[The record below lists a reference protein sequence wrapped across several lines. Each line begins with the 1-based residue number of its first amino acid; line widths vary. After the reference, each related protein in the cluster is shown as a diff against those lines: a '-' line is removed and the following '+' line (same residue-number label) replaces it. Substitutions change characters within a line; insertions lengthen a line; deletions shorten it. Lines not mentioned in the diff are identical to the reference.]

1 MSKMTRYSEAKSVKV
16 DNWGVFFLQKL
27 QNFFNKTDHCDL
39 TLQFND
45 NSQLKVHRLVL
56 SACTDYFNHLESVC
70 EMYDD
75 VLIMPMDLQADVIV
89 PIVNFMYTG
98 TLEFQYTMYERL
110 LKTATDMNMT
120 VLLKL
125 LEAHRQTSRISKQ
138 PVLLNKQAPRAG
150 VPIARPAT
158 TYHPNAPRPAAS
170 TVATRSNAALKPR
183 LPVMRQQI
191 SPGSGKDTPESG
203 TLVAKYGH
211 AKESKSGP
219 SRFDDTDLS
228 EGLEGHFDDI
238 SYESKPLL
246 TAVQVK
252 KEDEPSP
259 FEKLRKGYTNTN
271 VAKRASGGTIT
282 SPPAKKPNLEEVK
295 EFTEAA
301 RLRSQL
307 NTDDDDSPD
316 YVDDDTHFNDD
327 DDEDYQPPASLK
339 SALAKSQANKQIV
352 VKQETKSPSAMASS
366 MKQITVKDESG
377 NVDHAKIISEV
388 LKKYPHLVKQNK
400 NIKLKIMQ
408 KMPSGSNQAAGS
420 GAQAGSSKVEIRT
433 ATPLKQDI
441 SMVRKAT
448 ASIRS
453 EQLLKPGSTTASGSA
468 AAAAAVGGGRG
479 GGNNSSKSATTTATA
494 TKPNPPKT
502 IDAKTMHALIAK
514 GAENMTGPWLCLRC
528 GINGRPISIPS
539 YKAFRN
545 HLLVKHKE
553 RIDARICEHCGW
565 RAETRNP
572 HLVYHW
578 FVEHGIK
585 PPVKF
590 PTCSECD
597 HVAMTNGA
605 LKQHVEE
612 THQQERQ
619 HCIYC
624 NKVFEKELDLYY
636 HMKEQHRERARSDG
650 VLDFSEDEDEFQEGR
665 EESPPA
671 HRPAEGKIKIL
682 SNITLPLKA
691 NTLPFVIDTAQ
702 SQTVSQIGGKGSSEA
717 EALSNVAS
725 GIATSLRLVGDTG
738 VVIDDPNY
746 QNEFIEAELASVH
759 GENAATISAENTGV
773 ITKLLSE
780 DGTEIQL
787 TPSQR
792 EDIISQLQINSANV
806 VMMNEVKFADG
817 STLQINDGMQIVES
831 AADTDG
837 AVAGGNQNIMLVYSD
852 SATDAGTEDRKTNS
866 TNHEEDA
873 PSEDDENSQ
882 NSAAL
887 SEKASSSI
895 DKPANEESSVAPEEE
910 EESQESRKTDVSGKE
925 EVGEEDDT
933 AEDVDMLPADTS
945 FESSEPVKPTTK
957 AGTSDNKK
965 VENQKQHKEDAEEE
979 RHRSDKLKLI
989 SELEGDWSED
999 TEEQST
1005 ASVSTAPA
1013 AKAESKQ
1020 SASDDSTE
1028 NRSNKKGASTVEKKS
1043 VSAVVGTSSSSK
1055 KPSTSEK
1062 DKKKE
1067 DKPSV
1072 SNPDKKPVASESPA
1086 GKEIDKLLDEWSN
1099 EPGSKQDDSDTE
1111 TELGKKTPKAAGGSI
1126 KTEKEKI
1133 KQEHE
1138 DQNEN
1143 DDDSKAM
1150 ETDEVEDA
1158 PASKSSDVEKASKTS
1173 PSTVDTDDATS
1184 AKKSDASSKAA
1195 TAKKLEN
1202 VKTEDEEEDQDEEDK
1217 EKVSKSKDVNSLLGE
1232 WDEDDEL

>member
-1 MSKMTRYSEAKSVKV
+1 MNNMTRYSEAKSVKV

-138 PVLLNKQAPRAG
+138 PVLLNKQAPRVG
-150 VPIARPAT
+150 VPVARAAN
-158 TYHPNAPRPAAS
+158 TYHATVPRPAN
-170 TVATRSNAALKPR
+170 TVVARAITAAKPR
-183 LPVMRQQI
+183 LPIMRQQI
-191 SPGSGKDTPESG
+191 SPGSVKGTPESSS
-203 TLVAKYGH
+203 LAAKYGH

-228 EGLEGHFDDI
+228 EGFEGSFDAI

-246 TAVQVK
+246 TADQVK
-252 KEDEPSP
+252 KEEEPSP

-271 VAKRASGGTIT
+271 VAKRASGGSIT

-327 DDEDYQPPASLK
+327 DDEDYQPPASVK
-339 SALAKSQANKQIV
+339 SAIAKAQTNKQIV
-352 VKQETKSPSAMASS
+352 VKQETKSPNALGSGS

-408 KMPSGSNQAAGS
+408 KMPSGSSQAAG
-420 GAQAGSSKVEIRT
+420 GVQAGSSKVEIRT

-453 EQLLKPGSTTASGSA
+453 GEQQQKTAGTTSSTAVAGGSGHGNSSSKNTTA
-468 AAAAAVGGGRG
+468 
-479 GGNNSSKSATTTATA
+479 TATA

-545 HLLVKHKE
+545 HLIVKHKE
-553 RIDARICEHCGW
+553 RIDSRICEHCGW

-578 FVEHGIK
+578 LVEHGIK
-585 PPVKF
+585 SPVKF
-590 PTCSECD
+590 PACTECD
-597 HVAMTNGA
+597 HVAMNNEL
-605 LKQHVEE
+605 LKQHMEQ

-624 NKVFEKELDLYY
+624 NKVFEKEQDLYC

-650 VLDFSEDEDEFQEGR
+650 VLDFSEDEDEFQEQR
-665 EESPPA
+665 DESPPV
-671 HRPAEGKIKIL
+671 HRPSEGKIKIL
-682 SNITLPLKA
+682 SNITLPPTKPSA
-691 NTLPFVIDTAQ
+691 LPFVIGTAQ
-702 SQTVSQIGGKGSSEA
+702 SQRVSQSGGKASSEA

-759 GENAATISAENTGV
+759 GENATTISAENSGV

-780 DGTEIQL
+780 DGTELQL

-806 VMMNEVKFADG
+806 VMMNEVKFVDG
-817 STLQINDGMQIVES
+817 STLQINDGVQIVNS
-831 AADTDG
+831 GDTDG
-837 AVAGGNQNIMLVYSD
+837 TAAGGNQNIMLVYSD
-852 SATDAGTEDRKTNS
+852 SATEERKENS
-866 TNHEEDA
+866 NDDVA

-887 SEKASSSI
+887 SEKASSST
-895 DKPANEESSVAPEEE
+895 DKPADTVAPEE
-910 EESQESRKTDVSGKE
+910 EESQESRKTDATDGKE
-925 EVGEEDDT
+925 AGEEDDT
-933 AEDVDMLPADTS
+933 VEDVDMLPSDAS
-945 FESSEPVKPTTK
+945 FETNEPVKPTTK
-957 AGTSDNKK
+957 AGTRDDKK
-965 VENQKQHKEDAEEE
+965 AEKHKQHKEDVEED
-979 RHRSDKLKLI
+979 RQRSDKLKLI

-999 TEEQST
+999 TEEHSTTTVSTTPATKADTKQT
-1005 ASVSTAPA
+1005 AS
-1013 AKAESKQ
+1013 E
-1020 SASDDSTE
+1020 DSTE
-1028 NRSNKKGASTVEKKS
+1028 NRSNKKAASIVEKKS
-1043 VSAVVGTSSSSK
+1043 VTAKVPVVGAASAK
-1055 KPSTSEK
+1055 KPSNPEK

-1067 DKPSV
+1067 DKPNV
-1072 SNPDKKPVASESPA
+1072 TNTTKKTVASEGPA
-1086 GKEIDKLLDEWSN
+1086 EKEIDKLLDEWNN
-1099 EPGSKQDDSDTE
+1099 EPSKQDDSDTE
-1111 TELGKKTPKAAGGSI
+1111 AELAEKTPKADGLVKI
-1126 KTEKEKI
+1126 EKEEQQDG
-1133 KQEHE
+1133 KQK
-1138 DQNEN
+1138 EN
-1143 DDDSKAM
+1143 DDTETM
-1150 ETDEVEDA
+1150 ETDEVIDA
-1158 PASKSSDVEKASKTS
+1158 PASKSSDAEMISKTS
-1173 PSTVDTDDATS
+1173 SSTNETDDATKAKKTETSSKVAS
-1184 AKKSDASSKAA
+1184 AKKVENLKVAA
-1195 TAKKLEN
+1195 DD
-1202 VKTEDEEEDQDEEDK
+1202 EDEDQDEDDK
-1217 EKVSKSKDVNSLLGE
+1217 EKASKSKDVSSLLGE

>member
-1 MSKMTRYSEAKSVKV
+1 MNKMTRYSEAKSVKV

-138 PVLLNKQAPRAG
+138 PVLLNKQAPRVG
-150 VPIARPAT
+150 VPVARPAT
-158 TYHPNAPRPAAS
+158 TYHATGPRPAN
-170 TVATRSNAALKPR
+170 TVAARVNAVPKPR
-183 LPVMRQQI
+183 QPIMRQQI
-191 SPGSGKDTPESG
+191 SPGSGKGTPESS

-228 EGLEGHFDDI
+228 EGFEGSFDAI

-246 TAVQVK
+246 TADQVK
-252 KEDEPSP
+252 KEEETSP

-271 VAKRASGGTIT
+271 VAKRASGGSIT
-282 SPPAKKPNLEEVK
+282 SPPAKKPNLDEVK

-327 DDEDYQPPASLK
+327 DDEDYQPPASVK
-339 SALAKSQANKQIV
+339 SAMAKSQTGKQIV
-352 VKQETKSPSAMASS
+352 VKQETKSPSAMGSGS

-408 KMPSGSNQAAGS
+408 KMPSGSSQAAGS
-420 GAQAGSSKVEIRT
+420 GVQAVSSKVEIRT

-448 ASIRS
+448 ATIRS
-453 EQLLKPGSTTASGSA
+453 EQQQKAGSTGTGTAAAGGSGSS
-468 AAAAAVGGGRG
+468 
-479 GGNNSSKSATTTATA
+479 NSSKTATTTATTT

-528 GINGRPISIPS
+528 GVNGRPISIPS

-545 HLLVKHKE
+545 HLIVKHKE

-565 RAETRNP
+565 RAESRNP

-578 FVEHGIK
+578 LVEHGIK
-585 PPVKF
+585 SPVKF

-597 HVAMTNGA
+597 HVAMTNAA

-665 EESPPA
+665 DEPPPV
-671 HRPAEGKIKIL
+671 HRPSEGKIKIL
-682 SNITLPLKA
+682 SNITLPTKA
-691 NTLPFVIDTAQ
+691 NTLPFVIGTAQ
-702 SQTVSQIGGKGSSEA
+702 SQTVTQIGGKVSSEA

-725 GIATSLRLVGDTG
+725 GIATSLRLVGDAG

-759 GENAATISAENTGV
+759 GENAATVSAENAGV

-806 VMMNEVKFADG
+806 VVMNEVKFADG
-817 STLQINDGMQIVES
+817 STLQINDGMQIVNS
-831 AADTDG
+831 ADTEG
-837 AVAGGNQNIMLVYSD
+837 AATGGNQNIMLVYSD
-852 SATDAGTEDRKTNS
+852 SATDGGTEDRKTNS
-866 TNHEEDA
+866 NQEVA
-873 PSEDDENSQ
+873 PSDDDENSQ
-882 NSAAL
+882 NSAAI
-887 SEKASSSI
+887 SEKASSST
-895 DKPANEESSVAPEEE
+895 DKPADEESTMVPEE
-910 EESQESRKTDVSGKE
+910 EESQESHKTDVSGK

-945 FESSEPVKPTTK
+945 FESSEPAKPTSK
-957 AGTSDNKK
+957 ATTRDDKK
-965 VENQKQHKEDAEEE
+965 AEKQKQHREDAEEE

-1005 ASVSTAPA
+1005 TPASSAAP

-1020 SASDDSTE
+1020 STSEDSTE
-1028 NRSNKKGASTVEKKS
+1028 NRANKKVASIIEKKS
-1043 VSAVVGTSSSSK
+1043 AAAKVPVAGTSSSSK
-1055 KPSTSEK
+1055 KPSNFEN

-1072 SNPDKKPVASESPA
+1072 SNPSKNSVASENPA
-1086 GKEIDKLLDEWSN
+1086 GKEIDKLLDEWNN
-1099 EPGSKQDDSDTE
+1099 EPSKQDHSDTE
-1111 TELGKKTPKAAGGSI
+1111 AELGKKTPKAAGL
-1126 KTEKEKI
+1126 KPEKEKV
-1133 KQEHE
+1133 KQ
-1138 DQNEN
+1138 DDGNQKVN
-1143 DDDSKAM
+1143 DDDTEAM
-1150 ETDEVEDA
+1150 ETDEVIDA
-1158 PASKSSDVEKASKTS
+1158 LTSKSSDVERSSKTS
-1173 PSTVDTDDATS
+1173 PSTADTGEAT
-1184 AKKSDASSKAA
+1184 KKKTETSSKAA
-1195 TAKKLEN
+1195 SAKQLEN
-1202 VKTEDEEEDQDEEDK
+1202 AKVEADEEEEDQDEDEK
-1217 EKVSKSKDVNSLLGE
+1217 EKVSKSKDVSSLLGE